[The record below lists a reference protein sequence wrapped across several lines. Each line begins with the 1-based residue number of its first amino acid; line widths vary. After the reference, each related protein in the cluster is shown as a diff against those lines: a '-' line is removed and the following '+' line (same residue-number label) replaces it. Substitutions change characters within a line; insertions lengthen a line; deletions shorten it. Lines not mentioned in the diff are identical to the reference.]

1 MMRSYSFFLV
11 VCFGRRC
18 GYGRVWPVIG
28 VLDDDGVMKLKRPEK
43 TKVGNS
49 GRRPQMIGMEN
60 RDKRDP
66 ILEWLV

>member
-1 MMRSYSFFLV
+1 MCGYGFFLV

-28 VLDDDGVMKLKRPEK
+28 VLDDDGVMRTKRPEK

-49 GRRPQMIGMEN
+49 ARRPQMFGVISC
-60 RDKRDP
+60 DKKGP
-66 ILEWLV
+66 ILECLV